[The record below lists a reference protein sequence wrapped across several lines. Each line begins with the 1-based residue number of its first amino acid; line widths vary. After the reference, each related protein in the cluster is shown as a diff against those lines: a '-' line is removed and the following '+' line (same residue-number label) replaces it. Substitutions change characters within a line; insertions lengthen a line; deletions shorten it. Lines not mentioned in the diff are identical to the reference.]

1 MERTLSLSP
10 RSEVSF
16 AANAGVLA
24 GAGALFAAALAASA
38 AEECQAESSVTAC
51 SSAQIGAGLPH
62 IIRLWSDQ
70 QKMDKGQD
78 QTYRGRSVCAE
89 TGEPFEYVMVTDG
102 HGGDDCIRAL
112 RSIPQSLLI
121 EMLGT
126 KNPVEALAAHV
137 NPRSCK
143 HFGGG
148 ATVCL
153 AKIFSD
159 RVETINCGDS
169 QVAVYKDGALLFLS
183 QEHNHENQAE
193 RARLKSFNP
202 RIRFE
207 PSSSIK
213 VISPT
218 QMRGCYS
225 EYATW
230 PCGSRLAC
238 TQALGGGGKTGY
250 APDHVTIPLEPGST
264 YKVVIGSDGV
274 WDVVNKDDPADL
286 QRFATMDGPAIMS
299 FVRGRW
305 LQPWDMATMKSP
317 TVFTKGQFSPQQCD
331 DYSVAM
337 ADITPL

>member
-1 MERTLSLSP
+1 VSSLSYDSIYQLEGAAPSLARMERTLSLSP
-10 RSEVSF
+10 RSSSEVSF

-38 AEECQAESSVTAC
+38 AEECQSKVSVTAC

-62 IIRLWSDQ
+62 VVRLWSDQ

-112 RSIPQSLLI
+112 RNIPQSLLI
-121 EMLGT
+121 VMLGT

-148 ATVCL
+148 ATVGL

-169 QVAVYKDGALLFLS
+169 QVAVYRLS
-183 QEHNHENQAE
+183 
-193 RARLKSFNP
+193 ARVLS
-202 RIRFE
+202 
-207 PSSSIK
+207 PSI
-213 VISPT
+213 
-218 QMRGCYS
+218 
-225 EYATW
+225 
-230 PCGSRLAC
+230 
-238 TQALGGGGKTGY
+238 
-250 APDHVTIPLEPGST
+250 PGS
-264 YKVVIGSDGV
+264 GSSRAAPSKWYHRLRCLV
-274 WDVVNKDDPADL
+274 AIVNTPL
-286 QRFATMDGPAIMS
+286 GPAAADWHVPRLS
-299 FVRGRW
+299 EAGARR
-305 LQPWDMATMKSP
+305 ATLP
-317 TVFTKGQFSPQQCD
+317 T
-331 DYSVAM
+331 M
-337 ADITPL
+337 